1 MSTVLEEVTQETSP
15 VELAAAYAHCAR
27 IAGTHYEN
35 FTIGSW
41 LLPRRLRHDLAAVYA
56 FARGAD
62 DLADEGSDAG
72 RLARLQAW
80 EAKLL
85 ACAADPPGADAP
97 VFPALGPTVPRP
109 DPPLAPP

>member
-41 LLPRRLRHDLAAVYA
+41 LLPRRLRHDLAAGYA

-62 DLADEGSDAG
+62 DPADEGSHAG
-72 RLARLQAW
+72 RLERLEAW
-80 EAKLL
+80 GAKLL
-85 ACAADPPGADAP
+85 ACADDPAPADDSL
-97 VFPALGPTVPRP
+97 FLALGHTIARHHL
-109 DPPLAPP
+109 PPQP